1 MSRAK
6 KANKDNADESYKA
19 DESYP
24 FDPYSYPFE
33 PVGMTPTLQ
42 RIPTSSF
49 TQFVPVAKFDS
60 KQKLDPSKMHDPK
73 DPYPF
78 MSDDTINTDGV
89 GVTVKTQVPGS
100 SLTYKLKSDNVS
112 LTPNSQFHT
121 SGVGVNYQLP
131 SISTVLHKKGGRKTR
146 RRSRKHKKSKRR
158 ASSRKN

>member
-6 KANKDNADESYKA
+6 KAKKNDADESYTV

-24 FDPYSYPFE
+24 FDPFE
-33 PVGMTPTLQ
+33 PVRRTSTLRLQ
-42 RIPTSSF
+42 RIPTSPF

-60 KQKLDPSKMHDPK
+60 EQNLDPSKMHDTNT
-73 DPYPF
+73 PYPF
-78 MSDDTINTDGV
+78 MPDDTKDDV
-89 GVTVKTQVPGS
+89 KKDVTVKTQVPGS
-100 SLTYKLKSDNVS
+100 SLTYKLKPDNVR

-146 RRSRKHKKSKRR
+146 RRSRKHKKSH
-158 ASSRKN
+158 SRHKKLK